1 VVFSGYSCFLNQNNW
16 LHVWYMYV
24 YHSDLSRYVSD
35 GTVGQGDNN
44 NGLEKFTN

>member
-1 VVFSGYSCFLNQNNW
+1 MHIPNHQEE
-16 LHVWYMYV
+16 WYMYV

-44 NGLEKFTN
+44 NALEKFTN